1 MAITLNDYYSQL
13 LDFVKRLKINGNED
27 RETLA
32 YYAMFKIMF
41 PDDGKYYKKFSEVVD
56 KKLADNERNTI
67 PEKLLIAKEFETAFN
82 LAEWPSELNQ
92 LNYLLSKNDRDHR
105 AFATL
110 AIDIIEMAYK
120 GEIDSVITK
129 VNALPVDYPFY
140 SRLEGQLLLLL
151 FSLKEQEWGLVKST
165 LALCCVLAQ
174 TSATTF
180 AYQTL
185 LGEVVRRKVPDENLP
200 WMMHKPK
207 AIVLDNETF
216 YCMPF
221 MMSSYSVLYQHN
233 VHGREV
239 EMPNIETYSMTAFVP
254 KYRDTY
260 GRTYVSGSSLV
271 AGAMTSTIVNSINA
285 FSAVA
290 QLATQSLMNHLK
302 KGSWEVFVGPGILAE
317 LKSSKSTLF
326 PIGTGGYIISRN
338 PECFADWE
346 ASIDQR
352 HISSSSIKKYC
363 GVLNFAD
370 GEYYEVSSKGL
381 PNELKA
387 ILQEIN

>member
-216 YCMPF
+216 IACH
-221 MMSSYSVLYQHN
+221 S
-233 VHGREV
+233 
-239 EMPNIETYSMTAFVP
+239 
-254 KYRDTY
+254 
-260 GRTYVSGSSLV
+260 
-271 AGAMTSTIVNSINA
+271 
-285 FSAVA
+285 
-290 QLATQSLMNHLK
+290 
-302 KGSWEVFVGPGILAE
+302 
-317 LKSSKSTLF
+317 
-326 PIGTGGYIISRN
+326 
-338 PECFADWE
+338 
-346 ASIDQR
+346 
-352 HISSSSIKKYC
+352 
-363 GVLNFAD
+363 
-370 GEYYEVSSKGL
+370 
-381 PNELKA
+381 
-387 ILQEIN
+387 